1 MASRGV
7 ASYNEPDRT
16 PPTKKSMPTRFVQ
29 GFRELLAAA
38 LVANDPSSGKK
49 LGSCIGVYAFYD
61 YDGEPIYVGQ
71 TWENFGTR
79 IGRHLRGQ
87 RSDTL
92 AYRILDPFE
101 VADMELFPVEELR
114 KDVDKKRKLDA
125 IEYSVYLKAI
135 ADSKYRA
142 ILNEKIPPVSASVE
156 LPASYRF
163 TLVPKELRE
172 DREHPDVRIARR
184 AETLARVAAVAHE
197 RGEVSAGLRRVIVI
211 QAVRLADLAA
221 ARLAY
226 AEGRKRPSPDA
237 IDVPALVGNVM
248 VEFAG
253 EGDDDD
259 QDTGGA
265 AKPAVDVV
273 HGSPRISV
281 GSERQHA
288 HPVAQDVK
296 PADDLANADER

>member
-1 MASRGV
+1 M
-7 ASYNEPDRT
+7 
-16 PPTKKSMPTRFVQ
+16 
-29 GFRELLAAA
+29 
-38 LVANDPSSGKK
+38 
-49 LGSCIGVYAFYD
+49 
-61 YDGEPIYVGQ
+61 
-71 TWENFGTR
+71 
-79 IGRHLRGQ
+79 
-87 RSDTL
+87 

-101 VADMELFPVEELR
+101 VADMELYPVEDLR
-114 KDVDKKRKLDA
+114 KDIDKKRKLDA

-142 ILNEKIPPVSASVE
+142 ILNEKIPPVSAYVD

-163 TLVPKELRE
+163 TLVPKEMRE

-226 AEGRKRPSPDA
+226 AEGRKRPAPDA

-248 VEFAG
+248 VEFADG
-253 EGDDDD
+253 GDDDE
-259 QDTGGA
+259 QDVGGTR
-265 AKPAVDVV
+265 PAVDLHNSSMSINVEV
-273 HGSPRISV
+273 DTHRERAATEVGTHAGS
-281 GSERQHA
+281 A
-288 HPVAQDVK
+288 H
-296 PADDLANADER
+296 ADER

>member
-1 MASRGV
+1 MASRGI
-7 ASYNEPDRT
+7 ASYNEPDG
-16 PPTKKSMPTRFVQ
+16 PVPAKKDMPTAFVR
-29 GFRELLAAA
+29 GFRELLTDA
-38 LVANDPSSGKK
+38 LNTVDPVSGKR

-61 YDGEPIYVGQ
+61 FDGEPIYVGQ
-71 TWENFGTR
+71 TREDFGTR

-101 VADMELFPVEELR
+101 VAEMELYPTEFLR
-114 KDVDKKRKLDA
+114 GETGIKAKVDA
-125 IEYSVYLKAI
+125 IEYSVYVHAI
-135 ADSKYRA
+135 GESKYKA
-142 ILNEKIPPVSASVE
+142 ILNEKIPPVSAPVE
-156 LPASYRF
+156 LPPAFRF
-163 TLVPKELRE
+163 NLIPDGMRE

-226 AEGRKRPSPDA
+226 AEGRARPNPES

-248 VEFAG
+248 REF
-253 EGDDDD
+253 GD
-259 QDTGGA
+259 GG
-265 AKPAVDVV
+265 D
-273 HGSPRISV
+273 G
-281 GSERQHA
+281 
-288 HPVAQDVK
+288 D
-296 PADDLANADER
+296 

>member
-1 MASRGV
+1 MASRGI
-7 ASYNEPDRT
+7 ASYNEPDHT
-16 PPTKKSMPTRFVQ
+16 PPSKKSMPTRFVQ
-29 GFRELLAAA
+29 GFRELLAEA
-38 LVANDPSSGKK
+38 LATTDPASGKK
-49 LGSCIGVYAFYD
+49 LSSCIGVYAFYD

-101 VADMELFPVEELR
+101 VADMELFPAEDLR
-114 KDVDKKRKLDA
+114 KDPDKKRKLDA

-142 ILNEKIPPVSASVE
+142 ILNEKIPPVSAPVD

-163 TLVPKELRE
+163 TLIPEDMRE

-197 RGEVSAGLRRVIVI
+197 RGEVSNGLRRVIVI

-226 AEGRKRPSPDA
+226 AEGRGRPSPDA
-237 IDVPALVGNVM
+237 IDVHALVGNVM
-248 VEFAG
+248 MEFG
-253 EGDDDD
+253 DSDDD
-259 QDTGGA
+259 GVSSAG
-265 AKPAVDVV
+265 KPHVDVV
-273 HGSPRISV
+273 HTSPEIRV
-281 GSERQHA
+281 ELN
-288 HPVAQDVK
+288 QDSRHRTAPME
-296 PADDLANADER
+296 PAESLEGTEKL

>member
-7 ASYNEPDRT
+7 ASYNDPDG
-16 PPTKKSMPTRFVQ
+16 PVPSKKDMPTAFVR
-29 GFRELLAAA
+29 GFRELLTDA
-38 LVANDPSSGKK
+38 LNTVDPVSGKR

-61 YDGEPIYVGQ
+61 FDGEPIYVGQ
-71 TWENFGTR
+71 TREDFGTR

-101 VADMELFPVEELR
+101 VAEMELYPTEFLR
-114 KDVDKKRKLDA
+114 GETGIKAKVDA
-125 IEYSVYLKAI
+125 IEYSVYVHAI
-135 ADSKYRA
+135 GESKYKA
-142 ILNEKIPPVSASVE
+142 ILNEKIPPVSAPVE
-156 LPASYRF
+156 LPPHFRF
-163 TLVPKELRE
+163 SLVPDGMRE

-197 RGEVSAGLRRVIVI
+197 RGEVSPGLRRVIVI

-226 AEGRKRPSPDA
+226 AEGRARPKPES

-248 VEFAG
+248 REF
-253 EGDDDD
+253 
-259 QDTGGA
+259 TGGGG
-265 AKPAVDVV
+265 D
-273 HGSPRISV
+273 G
-281 GSERQHA
+281 
-288 HPVAQDVK
+288 D
-296 PADDLANADER
+296 

>member
-1 MASRGV
+1 MASGGV
-7 ASYNEPDRT
+7 ASYNEPDGPV
-16 PPTKKSMPTRFVQ
+16 PPKKDMPTAFVR
-29 GFRELLAAA
+29 GFRQLLSQA
-38 LVANDPSSGKK
+38 LATTDPASGKR
-49 LGSCIGVYAFYD
+49 LNSCIGVYAFYD

-71 TWENFGTR
+71 TREDFGTR

-101 VADMELFPVEELR
+101 VAEMELYPLEHLR
-114 KDVDKKRKLDA
+114 GEPGAKAKVDA
-125 IEYSVYLKAI
+125 IEYSVYVHAI
-135 ADSKYRA
+135 GESKYNA
-142 ILNEKIPPVSASVE
+142 ILNEKIPPVSEPVE
-156 LPASYRF
+156 LPPHFRF
-163 TLVPKELRE
+163 NLIPEGMRE

-226 AEGRKRPSPDA
+226 AEGRKRPDPNS

-248 VEFAG
+248 KEF
-253 EGDDDD
+253 GDGDGD
-259 QDTGGA
+259 
-265 AKPAVDVV
+265 
-273 HGSPRISV
+273 
-281 GSERQHA
+281 
-288 HPVAQDVK
+288 
-296 PADDLANADER
+296 